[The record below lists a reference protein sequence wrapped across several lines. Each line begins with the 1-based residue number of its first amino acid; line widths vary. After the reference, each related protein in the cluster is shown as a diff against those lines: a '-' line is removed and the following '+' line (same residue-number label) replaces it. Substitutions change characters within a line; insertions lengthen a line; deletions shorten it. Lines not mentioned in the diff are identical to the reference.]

1 MQQSKLEIV
10 KNLKETEDTPSAGSL
25 FIRRL
30 SAMLDYIAIL
40 RPLLLIPGWTM
51 VLLGYYRG
59 IKGSLTAQID
69 LPIIG
74 NIGIIINLPKELLL
88 TLFLYSLL
96 MGAVYILNQITDSQ
110 TDEINDKLYLI
121 PHGYLKKNI
130 LKLQIIFLI
139 SIGIILLAF
148 IRYSL
153 AYTILILLSIIMGI
167 IYSVPPIRLKGK
179 PILDLIT
186 NASGFGL
193 VAFAVGWTI
202 KSDFS
207 KELILD
213 SLPYFLCVSSAF
225 INTTIPDISGDIH
238 NGDVTTGVFLGVR
251 KSCFFSTF
259 ILILAIIAGVLRK
272 DFVPVTASILSLPFF
287 IRMIILNWKQNHV
300 DIKSITLATKI
311 SVMTLS
317 LLVAFLMPFY
327 FVLLICIIFLV
338 RFYYQARF
346 GIKYP

>member
-10 KNLKETEDTPSAGSL
+10 KNLKETEDIPSGSL

-30 SAMLDYIAIL
+30 SIMLDYIAIL

-74 NIGIIINLPKELLL
+74 NIGIILNLPKELLL

-139 SIGIILLAF
+139 SVGIILLAF

-213 SLPYFLCVSSAF
+213 SLPYFLCVSSAY
-225 INTTIPDISGDIH
+225 INTTIPDINGDIH

-259 ILILAIIAGVLRK
+259 ILILAIIAGFLRK

-287 IRMIILNWKQNHV
+287 IRMIILNWNQNHV
-300 DIKSITLATKI
+300 NITSITLATKI

-327 FVLLICIIFLV
+327 FILLICIILLV

-346 GIKYP
+346 GIRYP